1 MVCSWWAGMNTI
13 WADLEKLLKQL
24 KEQERDP
31 ESVAI
36 AVRLE
41 NLDTAMVT
49 RFTA

>member
-1 MVCSWWAGMNTI
+1 MNTI

-31 ESVAI
+31 ESCGRI

-49 RFTA
+49 RFTHSL